1 MTPHT
6 GPGAVVD
13 AVAELQLAEL
23 QLAELHTSLSSPISD
38 SMNFLNEVAQRY
50 PDAISLAAGRPYEG
64 FLEIEAVTRHIETY
78 RTHLRERYGHDEAQ
92 VRRTMLQYGRT
103 KGIIHDLVAR
113 HLAVDEGITADPE
126 SIVVTVGCQE
136 ALYLTLRALRRTE
149 RDVLLAVV
157 PSYVGLTGA
166 AQLADMRVLPVRTS
180 DEGID
185 FDHLAA
191 VVARAKADGLRPRG
205 CYVVADFANPT
216 GTSLDLDTRE
226 RLLRAA
232 EEHDFLILEDNPYG
246 FFGDGSAPLPT
257 LKALDRAQRVVYLGS
272 FAKTG
277 LPGARVGY
285 VVADQWVAGPGG
297 GRSRLADQLAKIK
310 SMLTVNT
317 SPVAQAVIGGKL
329 LEHDCSLRAANARE
343 IRVYRDN
350 LRMVLDGLAAR
361 FPQGS
366 RPAVTWNVPRGGFF
380 VVLTLPFVAGDDL
393 LEESAL
399 RHGVLWTPMHHFY
412 GDGRPRREIRLSVSH
427 LTPEEIT
434 EGLDRLAAFARAQA
448 APVTEVAR

>member
-1 MTPHT
+1 
-6 GPGAVVD
+6 
-13 AVAELQLAEL
+13 
-23 QLAELHTSLSSPISD
+23 
-38 SMNFLNEVAQRY
+38 
-50 PDAISLAAGRPYEG
+50 
-64 FLEIEAVTRHIETY
+64 
-78 RTHLRERYGHDEAQ
+78 
-92 VRRTMLQYGRT
+92 MLQYGRT
-103 KGIIHDLVAR
+103 KGIIHDMVAR
-113 HLAVDEGITADPE
+113 HLSVDEGITADPE

-136 ALYLTLRALRRTE
+136 ALYLALRALRRDE

-157 PSYVGLTGA
+157 PTYVGLTGA
-166 AQLADMRVLPVRTS
+166 AELADMRVLPVRAT
-180 DEGID
+180 ETGID

-191 VVARAKADGLRPRG
+191 VVARAESDGLRPRG

-216 GTSLDLDTRE
+216 GVSLDLDSRE
-226 RLLRAA
+226 RPLRAA

-246 FFGDGSAPLPT
+246 LFGDGSAPLPT
-257 LKALDRAQRVVYLGS
+257 LKALDRSRRVVHLGS

-285 VVADQWVAGPGG
+285 VVADQWVVEPGG
-297 GRSRLADQLAKIK
+297 GRGLLADQLAKIK

-317 SPVAQAVIGGKL
+317 SPIAQAVIGGKL
-329 LEHDCSLRAANARE
+329 LEHDFSLRAANARE

-350 LRMVLDGLAAR
+350 LRMVLQGLADR
-361 FPQGS
+361 FAQGDG
-366 RPAVTWNVPRGGFF
+366 PEVTWNVPRGGFF

-399 RHGVLWTPMHHFY
+399 RYGVLWTPMHHFY

-434 EGLDRLAAFARAQA
+434 EGLDRLAAFVRAA
-448 APVTEVAR
+448 AAGERGGR